1 MILFTENAAAEK
13 PVNYSKDMLP
23 VHFYITVYFWT
34 HLSDTKWNE
43 TKIILKGGKEKNRTK
58 PNEIINK
65 QKLSFALISEEKLA
79 AESK

>member
-13 PVNYSKDMLP
+13 HENYSNDMP
-23 VHFYITVYFWT
+23 VHFYITVYIWT